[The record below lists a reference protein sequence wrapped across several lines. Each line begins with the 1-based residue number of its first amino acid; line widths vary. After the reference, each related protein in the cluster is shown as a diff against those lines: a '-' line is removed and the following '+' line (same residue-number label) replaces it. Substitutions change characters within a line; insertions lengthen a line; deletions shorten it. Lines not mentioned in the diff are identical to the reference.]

1 MMDLILF
8 ITGLLQILLS
18 LFIGIIFIYSASKI
32 FQRFTHGI
40 NDTEELKSNNI
51 AVAIINSALVIA
63 LIIIVMSSIETSI
76 TIFSNTLRNPDAVFV
91 TYIKTALLMLGH
103 IILAGIVAL
112 GSIYTGLYIFM
123 RLTKDLDE
131 LKEIKENNVA
141 VSIFLSV
148 IIIALALLLEP
159 GIRTILDALIPF
171 PPVSIIDVG
180 VCSDS
185 ISTGFDY

>member
-40 NDTEELKSNNI
+40 NDTDELKKNNI

-76 TIFSNTLRNPDAVFV
+76 TIFSNTLRNPEAEFI

-112 GSIYTGLYIFM
+112 GSIYIGLYFFM

-131 LKEIKENNVA
+131 LKEIKENNIA
-141 VSIFLSV
+141 VSIYLSI

-159 GIRTILDALIPF
+159 GTRTILDALIPF
-171 PPVSIIDVG
+171 PPVSFIDVG
-180 VCSDS
+180 V
-185 ISTGFDY
+185 

>member
-1 MMDLILF
+1 MDLILF

-32 FQRFTHGI
+32 FQKFTHGI
-40 NDTEELKSNNI
+40 DDSEELKNNNI
-51 AVAIINSALVIA
+51 AVAIINSALIIA
-63 LIIIVMSSIETSI
+63 LIIIVMNSIETAI
-76 TIFSNTLRNPDAVFV
+76 TIFSNTLRNPEAVFM
-91 TYIKTALLMLGH
+91 TYVKTALLMLGH
-103 IILAGIVAL
+103 IILAGILAL
-112 GSIYTGLYIFM
+112 GSIYIGLYVFM

-131 LKEIKENNVA
+131 MKEIKGNNIA

-148 IIIALALLLEP
+148 IIVAIALLLEP

-180 VCSDS
+180 V
-185 ISTGFDY
+185 

>member
-1 MMDLILF
+1 MDLILF

-40 NDTEELKSNNI
+40 KDVEELRNNNI

-63 LIIIVMSSIETSI
+63 LIIIVMNSIETAI
-76 TIFSNTLRNPDAVFV
+76 TIFSNTLRNPEAVFM

-112 GSIYTGLYIFM
+112 GSIYIGLYVFM
-123 RLTKDLDE
+123 YLTKDLDE
-131 LKEIKENNVA
+131 LKEIKENNIA

-171 PPVSIIDVG
+171 PPVSFID
-180 VCSDS
+180 
-185 ISTGFDY
+185 TGI

>member
-1 MMDLILF
+1 MDLILF

-18 LFIGIIFIYSASKI
+18 LFIGIIFIYSASRI

-40 NDTEELKSNNI
+40 KDVEELKKNNV
-51 AVAIINSALVIA
+51 AVAIINSALIIA
-63 LIIIVMSSIETSI
+63 LIIIVLNSIETAI
-76 TIFSNTLRNPDAVFV
+76 TIFSNTLRNPEAVFMN
-91 TYIKTALLMLGH
+91 YIKSALLMLGH

-112 GSIYTGLYIFM
+112 GSIYIGLYVFM
-123 RLTKDLDE
+123 YLTKDLDE
-131 LKEIKENNVA
+131 LKEIKENNIA

-171 PPVSIIDVG
+171 PPVSFID
-180 VCSDS
+180 
-185 ISTGFDY
+185 TGI

>member
-1 MMDLILF
+1 MDLILF

-40 NDTEELKSNNI
+40 KDIEELKKNNV

-63 LIIIVMSSIETSI
+63 LIIIVMNSIETAI
-76 TIFSNTLRNPDAVFV
+76 TIFSNTLRNPEAVFMN
-91 TYIKTALLMLGH
+91 YIKTALLMLGH

-112 GSIYTGLYIFM
+112 GSIYIGLYVFM
-123 RLTKDLDE
+123 YLTKDLDE
-131 LKEIKENNVA
+131 LKEIMENNIA

-171 PPVSIIDVG
+171 PPVSFID
-180 VCSDS
+180 
-185 ISTGFDY
+185 TGF

>member
-1 MMDLILF
+1 MDLILF
-8 ITGLLQILLS
+8 ISGLLQILLS
-18 LFIGIIFIYSASKI
+18 LFIGIIFIFSASRI

-40 NDTEELKSNNI
+40 KDIEELKKNNV
-51 AVAIINSALVIA
+51 AVAIINSALVVA

-76 TIFSNTLRNPDAVFV
+76 TIFSNTLRNPEAEFL
-91 TYIKTALLMLGH
+91 TYVKTALLMLGH

-112 GSIYTGLYIFM
+112 GAIYIGLYVFM

-131 LKEIKENNVA
+131 LKEIKENNIA
-141 VSIFLSV
+141 VSIYLSV

-171 PPVSIIDVG
+171 PPVSLIDVG
-180 VCSDS
+180 
-185 ISTGFDY
+185 I